1 MIYTAIKALLEK
13 LQKSK
18 QVQGRPLY
26 KLMVSQA
33 LAHLDGSKVSGIE
46 TKYLVM
52 YKALIEE
59 HDCIIDIA
67 IQVDVDCKKVYYMI
81 DYTNEQGQAFITLTI

>member
-1 MIYTAIKALLEK
+1 MIYTAIQKLLEK

-18 QVQGRPLY
+18 QVQERPLY
-26 KLMVSQA
+26 KIMVAQA

-59 HDCIIDIA
+59 KDSVIDIA

-81 DYTNEQGQAFITLTI
+81 DYSNEQGQTFITLTV